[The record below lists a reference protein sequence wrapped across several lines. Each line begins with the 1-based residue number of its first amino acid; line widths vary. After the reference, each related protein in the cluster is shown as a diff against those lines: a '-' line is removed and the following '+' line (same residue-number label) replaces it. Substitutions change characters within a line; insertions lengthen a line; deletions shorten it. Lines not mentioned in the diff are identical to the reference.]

1 MRGRVYTYWPGGGD
15 RLRYNA
21 CNSAIV
27 VVGIY
32 VAMDYNQTS
41 EVMVQSGHASDSSR
55 TSARRSMDI
64 ESQACIVCMHM
75 REQSPDMHMCAV
87 VMNIRA

>member
-21 CNSAIV
+21 CNSAIA

-41 EVMVQSGHASDSSR
+41 EVTTCVGQQSNER
-55 TSARRSMDI
+55 
-64 ESQACIVCMHM
+64 
-75 REQSPDMHMCAV
+75 
-87 VMNIRA
+87 

>member
-15 RLRYNA
+15 GRLRYNA

-41 EVMVQSGHASDSSR
+41 EVRGAKWTCVGQQSNER
-55 TSARRSMDI
+55 
-64 ESQACIVCMHM
+64 
-75 REQSPDMHMCAV
+75 
-87 VMNIRA
+87 